1 MMSKKFKPLGFH
13 SIHLPSTL
21 ETNLLPQDSLAA
33 VRKVRREVVD
43 CMRLLM
49 KLAKDRVADGMFLIV
64 EDMLK
69 KTKLLCNISD
79 TILVEEALT
88 FLEENKVTIR
98 PEKDEF
104 SESVAEFMQ
113 RNRLK
118 IDLQFSRSVIG
129 SKMMTPCTEFL
140 SAELATPECDPCGGE
155 AWRGYSVFTSG
166 YQSVDRLSDIDEFE
180 ESFKVMSVE
189 DKTRH
194 YYTLFRDLSPG
205 ASTPNSP
212 TVSPQSSVP
221 ASPDRDIPVKSPNP
235 SKHSQDANLGQ
246 EAVRPLEMS
255 TDLRSQAPT
264 TDSDPSS
271 QTRRSSQQDRQ
282 TPLSPSTTSPGLSA
296 ATSPI
301 VSAPTSPEHVSISID
316 SKMDEAAESM
326 PEDSLLEDDELSEE
340 GLEVEEDNQTPE
352 EEDEDEMSTPHI
364 ESETSKT
371 QSPSSDKD
379 APSHLEEEK
388 IRIIIEEE
396 KMEDNEEEE
405 EDKGDE
411 LEVKS
416 GATTNSVN
424 AASNLP
430 PGDSPRRD
438 QVFFCQPIM
447 VVPMITLM
455 LMITCMLTMLILIAD
470 ADIDC

>member
-1 MMSKKFKPLGFH
+1 
-13 SIHLPSTL
+13 
-21 ETNLLPQDSLAA
+21 
-33 VRKVRREVVD
+33 
-43 CMRLLM
+43 
-49 KLAKDRVADGMFLIV
+49 MFLIV

-140 SAELATPECDPCGGE
+140 SAELATPECDPCTGE

-212 TVSPQSSVP
+212 TVSPLSSVP
-221 ASPDRDIPVKSPNP
+221 ASPNRDSPDVKSLSP
-235 SKHSQDANLGQ
+235 SKHSQDTK
-246 EAVRPLEMS
+246 ETIRPVDIS
-255 TDLRSQAPT
+255 TDLRSQAP
-264 TDSDPSS
+264 DDPTSLA
-271 QTRRSSQQDRQ
+271 QRNSQQEASEDAV
-282 TPLSPSTTSPGLSA
+282 SPSTTSPGVSA
-296 ATSPI
+296 STSPI
-301 VSAPTSPEHVSISID
+301 GSPVTSPEHVSISID
-316 SKMDEAAESM
+316 SKLEDESM

-340 GLEVEEDNQTPE
+340 GVEDKEKTQE
-352 EEDEDEMSTPHI
+352 EEEEYDDEDDEASTPHI

-379 APSHLEEEK
+379 APTRSNLEEEEK

-396 KMEDNEEEE
+396 NLEEEKE
-405 EDKGDE
+405 EGDE

-416 GATTNSVN
+416 GPTTNP
-424 AASNLP
+424 ASNLP
-430 PGDSPRRD
+430 PSDSPRRD
-438 QVFFCQPIM
+438 QVFLLAP
-447 VVPMITLM
+447 
-455 LMITCMLTMLILIAD
+455 
-470 ADIDC
+470 

>member
-1 MMSKKFKPLGFH
+1 MHISK
-13 SIHLPSTL
+13 
-21 ETNLLPQDSLAA
+21 ENLCCFSFAFVPQDSLAA

-43 CMRLLM
+43 CMRILM
-49 KLAKDRVADGMFLIV
+49 KLAKDRIGDGMFLIV

-140 SAELATPECDPCGGE
+140 SAELSTPECDPCTGE

-221 ASPDRDIPVKSPNP
+221 TSPNRDIPVRSPGP
-235 SKHSQDANLGQ
+235 SSQRKDTNLV
-246 EAVRPLEMS
+246 EIS
-255 TDLRSQAPT
+255 TDLRSQAPKARSHKSCQVQ
-264 TDSDPSS
+264 DSDPPS
-271 QTRRSSQQDRQ
+271 
-282 TPLSPSTTSPGLSA
+282 STTSPGVSLPS
-296 ATSPI
+296 SPI
-301 VSAPTSPEHVSISID
+301 VSPPTSPEHLSVSID
-316 SKMDEAAESM
+316 SKMEESL
-326 PEDSLLEDDELSEE
+326 PEDSLLEDDELSE
-340 GLEVEEDNQTPE
+340 GRAVVDEDKQTLKE
-352 EEDEDEMSTPHI
+352 EEDDSSTSHV
-364 ESETSKT
+364 ESDTSKT
-371 QSPSSDKD
+371 QSPGSDKG
-379 APSHLEEEK
+379 ATSSQLEEEK

-396 KMEDNEEEE
+396 KMEDNEDGEEE
-405 EDKGDE
+405 KERSSVDK

-416 GATTNSVN
+416 GATNSVN
-424 AASNLP
+424 SNLP
-430 PGDSPRRD
+430 PAADSPRRD
-438 QVFFCQPIM
+438 QVCFS
-447 VVPMITLM
+447 T
-455 LMITCMLTMLILIAD
+455 TMMKIVTNDGGLRY
-470 ADIDC
+470 

>member
-1 MMSKKFKPLGFH
+1 
-13 SIHLPSTL
+13 
-21 ETNLLPQDSLAA
+21 
-33 VRKVRREVVD
+33 
-43 CMRLLM
+43 
-49 KLAKDRVADGMFLIV
+49 
-64 EDMLK
+64 
-69 KTKLLCNISD
+69 
-79 TILVEEALT
+79 
-88 FLEENKVTIR
+88 
-98 PEKDEF
+98 
-104 SESVAEFMQ
+104 
-113 RNRLK
+113 
-118 IDLQFSRSVIG
+118 
-129 SKMMTPCTEFL
+129 MTPCTEFL
-140 SAELATPECDPCGGE
+140 SAELATPECDPGGAGE

-271 QTRRSSQQDRQ
+271 QTRRSSQQEDRQ
-282 TPLSPSTTSPGLSA
+282 SPLSPSTPSPGLSA

-326 PEDSLLEDDELSEE
+326 PEDSLLEDDAL
-340 GLEVEEDNQTPE
+340 GRGRGGGRQPDT
-352 EEDEDEMSTPHI
+352 
-364 ESETSKT
+364 
-371 QSPSSDKD
+371 
-379 APSHLEEEK
+379 
-388 IRIIIEEE
+388 R
-396 KMEDNEEEE
+396 
-405 EDKGDE
+405 G
-411 LEVKS
+411 
-416 GATTNSVN
+416 G
-424 AASNLP
+424 
-430 PGDSPRRD
+430 GRRRD
-438 QVFFCQPIM
+438 VNP
-447 VVPMITLM
+447 TY
-455 LMITCMLTMLILIAD
+455 
-470 ADIDC
+470 

>member
-1 MMSKKFKPLGFH
+1 
-13 SIHLPSTL
+13 
-21 ETNLLPQDSLAA
+21 
-33 VRKVRREVVD
+33 
-43 CMRLLM
+43 MRLLM

-140 SAELATPECDPCGGE
+140 SAELATPECDPCSGE

-221 ASPDRDIPVKSPNP
+221 ASPDRDIPVESPNP
-235 SKHSQDANLGQ
+235 SKHSKDTNQ
-246 EAVRPLEMS
+246 EAIRPVEIC

-264 TDSDPSS
+264 ANPTSLT
-271 QTRRSSQQDRQ
+271 QRSSQQESQ
-282 TPLSPSTTSPGLSA
+282 APHSPSSTPSPGLSA

-301 VSAPTSPEHVSISID
+301 VSPPTSPEHVSVSID
-316 SKMDEAAESM
+316 SKIDEAAESM
-326 PEDSLLEDDELSEE
+326 PEDSLLEDNELSE
-340 GLEVEEDNQTPE
+340 GLEDNQTA
-352 EEDEDEMSTPHI
+352 EEDDEDDEASTPHI

-371 QSPSSDKD
+371 QSPSSEKD
-379 APSHLEEEK
+379 APSHIEEEK

-396 KMEDNEEEE
+396 KMEEEA
-405 EDKGDE
+405 KVDE

-416 GATTNSVN
+416 GPTTNSVN
-424 AASNLP
+424 SASNLP
-430 PGDSPRRD
+430 PSDSPRRD
-438 QVFFCQPIM
+438 QVFFLSTNCARDDDN
-447 VVPMITLM
+447 L
-455 LMITCMLTMLILIAD
+455 
-470 ADIDC
+470 

>member
-1 MMSKKFKPLGFH
+1 
-13 SIHLPSTL
+13 
-21 ETNLLPQDSLAA
+21 
-33 VRKVRREVVD
+33 
-43 CMRLLM
+43 M
-49 KLAKDRVADGMFLIV
+49 KLAKDRVAEGMFLIV

-140 SAELATPECDPCGGE
+140 SAELATPECDPCTGE

-221 ASPDRDIPVKSPNP
+221 PSPNCDSPVKSPDP
-235 SKHSQDANLGQ
+235 SKHSQDTK
-246 EAVRPLEMS
+246 EAVRPVEIS
-255 TDLRSQAPT
+255 TDLRSQAP
-264 TDSDPSS
+264 DPTSLA
-271 QTRRSSQQDRQ
+271 QRSSEQDQ
-282 TPLSPSTTSPGLSA
+282 DVVDNEAPLSPCTASPGVSES
-296 ATSPI
+296 TSPI
-301 VSAPTSPEHVSISID
+301 ISPATSPEHVSISID
-316 SKMDEAAESM
+316 SKMDGESM
-326 PEDSLLEDDELSEE
+326 PEDSLLEDDELSE
-340 GLEVEEDNQTPE
+340 DKDRPE
-352 EEDEDEMSTPHI
+352 EEYDEDDEASTPHI

-379 APSHLEEEK
+379 APRSHLEEEK
-388 IRIIIEEE
+388 IKIVIEEE
-396 KMEDNEEEE
+396 KMDEEEKDE
-405 EDKGDE
+405 GDE

-416 GATTNSVN
+416 GPTSNSIN
-424 AASNLP
+424 SASNLP
-430 PGDSPRRD
+430 PSDSPRRD
-438 QVFFCQPIM
+438 QVFFMSNNAGDDDDDDDDGDDNDDNHGINDDDNGDNDDK
-447 VVPMITLM
+447 T
-455 LMITCMLTMLILIAD
+455 
-470 ADIDC
+470 DID